1 MFLLFFIIIII
12 IECKGNQPPKI
23 PYIQQH
29 YDDMGGYH
37 TFINS
42 HSNGLIFMKDCFP
55 LEIKCLI
62 NNVTNLY
69 SEYEENNQTQ
79 SFALNK
85 MFRDLINYK
94 PFCLALKDGMD
105 IYIKKMSSILN
116 KILKDNVKSKSIRN
130 AYDSLNIFEKC
141 KDEFKNNDFN
151 SIQSNGMIC
160 LKLVE
165 RNALFYALRD
175 KTIFDEKE

>member
-1 MFLLFFIIIII
+1 MFYFVLLFIIVFK
-12 IECKGNQPPKI
+12 CNGNQPKI
-23 PYIQQH
+23 HYIQQH

-116 KILKDNVKSKSIRN
+116 KLLKDNVKSKSIRTT
-130 AYDSLNIFEKC
+130 YDNFNIFEKC

-151 SIQSNGMIC
+151 SIHSSGMTC